1 MQYDKR
7 LFFDPLVPVLSHGQ
21 VSIFMTHL
29 SNYGND
35 RLGLYTFES
44 LVRFVQ
50 CWTHLRLQTLP
61 PVRLAHKYFQI
72 FPDERDPLWQVCAL
86 TFSWLLL
93 NLLLDECHDSAANCA
108 KDIIFHPKINSKVN
122 NIKNYIKLYFIN
134 CKM

>member
-1 MQYDKR
+1 
-7 LFFDPLVPVLSHGQ
+7 
-21 VSIFMTHL
+21 MTHL

-86 TFSWLLL
+86 TFSWLLM
-93 NLLLDECHDSAANCA
+93 NLLFVVKAVNFA
-108 KDIIFHPKINSKVN
+108 KNDTFHTKISSKVI
-122 NIKNYIKLYFIN
+122 NI
-134 CKM
+134 